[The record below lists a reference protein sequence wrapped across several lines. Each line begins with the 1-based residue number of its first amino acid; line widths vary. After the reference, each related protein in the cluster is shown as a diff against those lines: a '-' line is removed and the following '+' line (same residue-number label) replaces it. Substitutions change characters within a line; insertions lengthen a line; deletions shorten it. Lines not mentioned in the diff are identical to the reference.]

1 MKKFIKENGKN
12 IIIIIVIATLLLLSL
27 RMIEIIKEKTLENNL
42 KDIEWIAENTKV
54 EISKSLGKNIYW
66 VNKDENI
73 LPYNNNY
80 QKVIDEELEKLL
92 KKEYTFEEPLLILNP
107 YGTNNLGLNIYFNTE
122 ESSKISYTISVENE
136 KIPDFSRTLNN
147 DEERDYAKKHQY
159 QLIGLVPEE
168 VNTIEL
174 VAKTKDGNKI
184 KNTITID
191 MSEVYC
197 ESDTILES
205 VEGESD
211 EELTEGLYV
220 LFGLDKA
227 FNANNYLYDNN
238 GILRADLVLTEYRS
252 DRIIFNDDKLIYSYD
267 MNKIAII
274 DRMGRI
280 EKKYT
285 LDGYIMHHD
294 YVLDK
299 ENNKLLILVNSK
311 AEEDKT
317 IEDLVISLNLKSGEI
332 TEIIDMKELL
342 PEIYE
347 TAKMPE
353 SGKNTYG
360 GTGLDWIHLNSL
372 SLIEDKED
380 IVLSAREISTII
392 YVEDIYEKASIKY
405 LIADESVYKNTKY
418 EDLMLKQIGDFVN
431 HAGQH
436 TITYVKDT
444 KLKSGQYYL
453 EMYNNNYGNSN
464 TRKDFPWEEYS
475 GVGSFEEG
483 DSSKYYKYLVDE
495 NKNSYQLIESF
506 DVAYSSIVSSVQ
518 DIEKNH
524 ITSSGKSNC
533 YAEYDEDGKLIKQF
547 NYTSKKYAYRAFKYT
562 FEDVWFA

>member
-42 KDIEWIAENTKV
+42 KDIEWVAENTKV

-73 LPYNNNY
+73 LPYNDNY
-80 QKVIDEELEKLL
+80 QKVIDEGLEKLL

-147 DEERDYAKKHQY
+147 NEERDYAKKHQY

-205 VEGESD
+205 AEGESD

-238 GILRADLVLTEYRS
+238 GILRADLVLTDYRS
-252 DRIIFNDDKLIYSYD
+252 DRIIFNDDKMIYSYD
-267 MNKIAII
+267 INKIAII
-274 DRMGRI
+274 DRLGRI

-285 LDGYIMHHD
+285 LDGYVMHHD

-299 ENNKLLILVNSK
+299 ENNKLLILANSN
-311 AEEDKT
+311 AAEDKT

-392 YVEDIYEKASIKY
+392 YVEDIYEKPSIKY

-431 HAGQH
+431 QAGQH
-436 TITYVKDT
+436 TITYVEDS

-453 EMYNNNYGNSN
+453 EMYNNNYGASN
-464 TRKDFPWEEYS
+464 TRKDFPWEEYP

-483 DSSKYYKYLVDE
+483 ESSKYYKYLVNE